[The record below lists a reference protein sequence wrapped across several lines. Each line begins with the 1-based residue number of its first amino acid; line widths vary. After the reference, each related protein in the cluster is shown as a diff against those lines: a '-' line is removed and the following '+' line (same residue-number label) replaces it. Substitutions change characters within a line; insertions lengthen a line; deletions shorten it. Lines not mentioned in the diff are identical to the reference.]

1 MFRLQASEVL
11 LLLLVLHAAQDRGS
25 VSRNDPKPGQEI
37 EETMQDNNIVV
48 PSRHA
53 QPTRIQLLVVFA
65 QHDGSDLRD
74 VLLGQGQAVAL
85 AQPLLKAAQLLAVVR
100 QRLRRL
106 FLRGELVQETLD
118 QVCHGAPPLS
128 AR

>member
-1 MFRLQASEVL
+1 
-11 LLLLVLHAAQDRGS
+11 
-25 VSRNDPKPGQEI
+25 
-37 EETMQDNNIVV
+37 MQDNNIVV

-65 QHDGSDLRD
+65 QHDSSDLRD
-74 VLLGQGQAVAL
+74 VLLGQGQAVTFAK
-85 AQPLLKAAQLLAVVR
+85 PPLKATQLLAVVC

-106 FLRGELVQETLD
+106 LLRGKLVQKTLD
-118 QVCHGAPPLS
+118 QVCHDAPPLS